1 MSRAVE
7 TQRRTRMA
15 HWGHGA
21 MLAACS
27 IAAMPASALT
37 IEEALAEAART
48 NPTVRAA
55 REAARASHEGV
66 SRALSAWLP
75 TIQTDASARFDRIG
89 SNATFSVTDFSTTI
103 SSHDRA
109 EQSLGLSYTQ
119 NLFRSGRDE
128 AALRQ
133 ADANVRQRH
142 AVVAD
147 TEQNVLLQVATAYLE
162 VVRAERTVELRAASL
177 AAFEAR
183 AHEVRAQFE
192 VGDRTRADI
201 AQAEAEREVAA
212 ADVVSAKADLEV
224 RRIRFERLVGVPP
237 DGLEAVE
244 EPEGLP
250 ETLDAAHRAARDTHP
265 AVRAAEHA
273 ASAAG
278 HAVRV
283 AAGEIGP
290 RVDLQGG
297 IVRATGH
304 GRSSPDST
312 DLNVGVRLT
321 VPLYQGGGSGARLR
335 QARRVQAQRRDEQ
348 LAVVR
353 EVAERVAAAW
363 YGQSA
368 ARQRHAALEAA
379 VEASRVALAGIRR
392 EAELGERTI
401 REVLDAERDLVSRRL
416 NALSARRDAL
426 AGAYRLLEA
435 TGALTARALGIEGL
449 PDLER
454 EALRTRRVR
463 TPGLLLLGIE

>member
-1 MSRAVE
+1 MNRAVE

-66 SRALSAWLP
+66 SSALSAWLP
-75 TIQTDASARFDRIG
+75 TIQTDASARFDRTTYSG
-89 SNATFSVTDFSTTI
+89 SDLTQDS
-103 SSHDRA
+103 A

-162 VVRAERTVELRAASL
+162 VVRAERAVELRAASL

-183 AHEVRAQFE
+183 THEVRAQFE

-212 ADVVSAKADLEV
+212 ADVVSARADLEV

-297 IVRATGH
+297 IVRTTH
-304 GRSSPDST
+304 GGGPPLDNT
-312 DLNVGVRLT
+312 DMNVGVRLT

-335 QARRVQAQRRDEQ
+335 QTRRVQAQRRDEQ

-363 YGQSA
+363 YDQSA

-454 EALRTRRVR
+454 EALRTRRDR
-463 TPGLLLLGIE
+463 TPGLLLLGTE

>member
-1 MSRAVE
+1 M
-7 TQRRTRMA
+7 
-15 HWGHGA
+15 
-21 MLAACS
+21 
-27 IAAMPASALT
+27 
-37 IEEALAEAART
+37 
-48 NPTVRAA
+48 
-55 REAARASHEGV
+55 
-66 SRALSAWLP
+66 
-75 TIQTDASARFDRIG
+75 
-89 SNATFSVTDFSTTI
+89 
-103 SSHDRA
+103 
-109 EQSLGLSYTQ
+109 
-119 NLFRSGRDE
+119 
-128 AALRQ
+128 
-133 ADANVRQRH
+133 
-142 AVVAD
+142 
-147 TEQNVLLQVATAYLE
+147 
-162 VVRAERTVELRAASL
+162 
-177 AAFEAR
+177 
-183 AHEVRAQFE
+183 
-192 VGDRTRADI
+192 
-201 AQAEAEREVAA
+201 
-212 ADVVSAKADLEV
+212 
-224 RRIRFERLVGVPP
+224 PP